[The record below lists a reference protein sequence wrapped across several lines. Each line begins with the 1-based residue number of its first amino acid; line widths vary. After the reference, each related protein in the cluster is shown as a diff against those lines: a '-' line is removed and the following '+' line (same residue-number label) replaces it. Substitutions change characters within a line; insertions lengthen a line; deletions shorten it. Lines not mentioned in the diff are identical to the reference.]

1 MSDEPAVTPAQPDGN
16 QGDQGGTP
24 PATPPASDDGGQ
36 GTPPAA
42 VDGGAGGQGDQGG
55 NPPNPDDGTPP
66 GSQAAPENGYA
77 DFSVPDG
84 VTIDNALLEKATP
97 VFKELGLSQEQA
109 QKLVDFQSDQVQAM
123 ADSQVEAFNQMVG
136 EWAEQSKNDSE
147 FGGDKFDESIAVAKA
162 AIEKFGTPE
171 LRELLETHGLGN
183 HPEMIRFMMR
193 VGKLTQE
200 DQPGTSGGQP
210 SEKKDR
216 IELLY
221 GEE

>member
-16 QGDQGGTP
+16 QGDQGGNP
-24 PATPPASDDGGQ
+24 PATPPASDDGSQ

-42 VDGGAGGQGDQGG
+42 VDGGADGQGDQGG

-77 DFSVPDG
+77 DFSVPEG
-84 VTIDNALLEKATP
+84 VTIDNALLEKVTP